1 MKSPFGS
8 ACLEPRRSG
17 EAAMLGRGWSCFLIL
32 RGRPRPRALEEGEGL
47 FGSAVGSVVGTEMT
61 TSFAVSVVGILGL
74 RPRFRLVSEIG
85 RAHV

>member
-32 RGRPRPRALEEGEGL
+32 RGRPRPCAQKEGEGS
-47 FGSAVGSVVGTEMT
+47 FGSVVGSVEGTEMM
-61 TSFAVSVVGILGL
+61 TSFAVSMVGILGHPFL
-74 RPRFRLVSEIG
+74 
-85 RAHV
+85 